1 MGRKRNK
8 TVIMET
14 GRKPDINGRSR
25 NMIWHTYPYMSAH
38 DYANDDYDDNDKQIN
53 MIIRTHKFV

>member
-1 MGRKRNK
+1 
-8 TVIMET
+8 MET